1 MNGGGSSKVQWPFAL
16 NFLGSESVLWV
27 MKLVHSI
34 EVLNVNQNLTHGMV
48 RATRTTSQGRR
59 YTAAL
64 VVTVTA
70 RAVELETTRLLEAE
84 REERAAAAALAVL
97 LAETGMTVEAARA
110 EHEAA
115 IQPWFDAL
123 FANERKLQEGRTG
136 LARSLSPSER
146 ERAKAMTIA
155 QGIPD
160 PYVSQ
165 THAILEL
172 DDARARNAHVVK
184 RLTERALKV
193 GDQSVLSWHKDLANA
208 QKALGGGS
216 AQALRPEGMTVEIR
230 TDITITEP

>member
-1 MNGGGSSKVQWPFAL
+1 
-16 NFLGSESVLWV
+16 

-34 EVLNVNQNLTHGMV
+34 EVLNVNANLTHGKV
-48 RATRTTSQGRR
+48 RATRTTQGRR

-84 REERAAAAALAVL
+84 QAERTAAAALSVL

-110 EHEAA
+110 EHKAA
-115 IQPWFDAL
+115 IEPWFDAL
-123 FANERKLQEGRTG
+123 FANEKKLRDGRTLRAHG
-136 LARSLSPSER
+136 LSPAER
-146 ERAKAMTIA
+146 ERAEAMTVA

-160 PYVSQ
+160 PYACQ
-165 THAILEL
+165 THDILEL
-172 DDARARNAHVVK
+172 DDARVRNAYVVK

-208 QKALGGGS
+208 QKALAGGS
-216 AQALRPEGMTVEIR
+216 AQALRQEGMTVEIR
-230 TDITITEP
+230 TDITITER